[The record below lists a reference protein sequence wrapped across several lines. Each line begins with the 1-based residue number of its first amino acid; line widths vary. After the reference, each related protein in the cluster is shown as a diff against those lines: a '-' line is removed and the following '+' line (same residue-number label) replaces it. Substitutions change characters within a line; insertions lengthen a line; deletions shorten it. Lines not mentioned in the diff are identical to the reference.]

1 MTLGTRYTL
10 AGSRPTR
17 TAVIVDEPRRSHDGT
32 IADDAELWYRFTAP
46 LRKRVTMFTRPFTSR
61 RCTTV
66 GEFRERFREV
76 RNGR

>member
-10 AGSRPTR
+10 AGGRPAR

-32 IADDAELWYRFTAP
+32 ISDDAKLWYLFTAP
-46 LRKRVTMFTRPFTSR
+46 LRKGVTMYRRPFTSR

-66 GEFRERFREV
+66 REFKKRFREV